1 MSHSCAIFLMTANS
15 TLTMISRDAWY
26 LAFRAAFL
34 TTFEQLSAE
43 RDGDDAAATAGFLD
57 HIPLLSGCA
66 AQVQID
72 CLLKTWHQLCHHPS
86 RPLRP
91 IEQCVCYCAV
101 NELARLGQIE
111 NRRLLAVAAAGPTP
125 LKNPDYLWLASKIR
139 ALQVT
144 WPFRVRT
151 PNVMDDG
158 RLLNADLDDPH
169 HQPVSAETRRVL
181 LDTVGAWQVSA
192 EILSNSEG
200 LLCRDEVRT
209 LGVFLQKNP
218 RLMNL

>member
-1 MSHSCAIFLMTANS
+1 MTVNT
-15 TLTMISRDAWY
+15 TLTLISRDAWY

-34 TTFEQLSAE
+34 STFEVLSAE
-43 RDGDDAAATAGFLD
+43 RDGTIDEGSNSATAYLE

-66 AQVQID
+66 VQVQID
-72 CLLKTWHQLCHHPS
+72 CLLHTWQQLSQQPS
-86 RPLRP
+86 RPLGP
-91 IEQCVCYCAV
+91 VEQCVCYCAI
-101 NELARLGQIE
+101 NELARLGETE
-111 NRRLLAVAAAGPTP
+111 NRSLLNDASAGPKP
-125 LKNPDYLWLASKIR
+125 LSSVDRLWLASKIR
-139 ALQVT
+139 LLQIT

-158 RLLNADLDDPH
+158 RLLNADLDDPR
-169 HQPVSAETRRVL
+169 HQPVSAETRRIL

-200 LLCRDEVRT
+200 LLCADERQR
-209 LGVFLQKNP
+209 LGCYLQNHP